1 MKILISTLTTF
12 GAIFIFIAI
21 VFLIMSLIKKMTYY
35 PSNRQDEI
43 SDKISDF
50 MYKSGFF
57 FFCGFV
63 CFALAKEIIKKDFKT
78 SIKENKIVSARVN
91 DVFFS
96 NEDMEG
102 IFTKFQSTEGRYMC
116 ESYMGFLDLEN
127 GETLPIKII
136 KHCYE
141 KNRFIIVSK
150 KYSIDAT
157 IGDIITDKFDSAI
170 YDSIK

>member
-12 GAIFIFIAI
+12 GAIFILIAI
-21 VFLIMSLIKKMTYY
+21 VFFIMLFIKKMTYY

-63 CFALAKEIIKKDFKT
+63 CFALAKEIIKKDFKA
-78 SIKENKIVSARVN
+78 SIKDNKIVSAQVN
-91 DVFFS
+91 DVFLT
-96 NEDMEG
+96 NEGIEG

-116 ESYMGFLDLEN
+116 ESYTGFLDLEN

-157 IGDIITDKFDSAI
+157 IGDVVTDKFNFAI
-170 YDSIK
+170 ADTIK